1 MEASI
6 KKEVE
11 EAVRERCECDFKST
25 AIYSGEFSC
34 RSSNCKSSCSLG
46 TQATY
51 RAILNGTSDLLSAE
65 EIMNHIE
72 DWRESDCTLL
82 YNNLFR
88 LDLANKTECKLR
100 IKSFKEKE
108 C

>member
-1 MEASI
+1 MESSI
-6 KKEVE
+6 KREVE

-34 RSSNCKSSCSLG
+34 QSSNCKSSCSLG
-46 TQATY
+46 TQVSY
-51 RAILNGTSDLLSAE
+51 RAILNGTSDLLIAG

-72 DWRESDCTLL
+72 DWRETRGTLL
-82 YNNLFR
+82 YNLFR
-88 LDLANKTECKLR
+88 LRLAKKSECQLS
-100 IKSFKEKE
+100 IDSFDESE